1 MILGGS
7 FLTGLGIG
15 AIVGGSVVYFALLPH
30 IKLKSLQASIEA
42 RKAAWG
48 EITMDRIPGFRQ
60 EGIVRKRY
68 YLVIQERLLNNKLP
82 ISPFWEYKF
91 LVSER
96 LDPDDLTAVT
106 NTLATVADKILGL
119 ADIKQVVLDMIKAK
133 SGRRL
138 SKK

>member
-1 MILGGS
+1 MILDGS
-7 FLTGLGIG
+7 LLTGLGIG
-15 AIVGGSVVYFALLPH
+15 AIAGGSLVYFALLPH
-30 IKLKSLQASIEA
+30 IKLKSLEASIEG
-42 RKAAWG
+42 RKAALG
-48 EITMDRIPGFRQ
+48 EITMDRIPGIRQ
-60 EGIVRKRY
+60 EGIVRKKY

-119 ADIKQVVLDMIKAK
+119 ADIKKVVLDVIKAK